1 MSTTVC
7 PTITADTPQE
17 YTRQMSRIEPFAQ
30 RIHVDV
36 ADGDFT
42 LRRLISLDN
51 IWWRGNRTID
61 LHMMYRFPSEHAD
74 IVLALKPR
82 LVIIHAESEGNFEW
96 FARALHS
103 EGIEV
108 GVALL
113 QRTPVESILGA
124 LDNIDHVLIFSGN
137 LGYQGGSEADMALL
151 HKVKKV
157 REAKPLI
164 EIGWDGGVNVGN
176 ARKLSEAGVDVLN
189 SGGFIMNAENPLRQ
203 YRLLTAQLDEPSF

>member
-1 MSTTVC
+1 MARV
-7 PTITADTPQE
+7 
-17 YTRQMSRIEPFAQ
+17 EPFAS

-42 LRRLISLDN
+42 HNKLISLDR

-82 LVIIHAESEGNFEW
+82 LVIIQAEAEGNFEW
-96 FARALHS
+96 FARTLRR

-113 QRTPVESILGA
+113 QRTPAESILDS
-124 LDNIDHVLIFSGN
+124 LDLIDHVLIFSGN
-137 LGYQGGSEADMALL
+137 LGFQGGSVADLNLL
-151 HKVKKV
+151 KKV
-157 REAKPLI
+157 TQVKSAKPSV
-164 EIGWDGGVNVGN
+164 EIGWDGGVNDQN
-176 ARKLSEAGVDVLN
+176 AAQITAGGVDVLN
-189 SGGFIMNAENPLRQ
+189 VGSFIMQSENPLRQ
-203 YRLLTAQLDEPSF
+203 YRKIEIALDQ